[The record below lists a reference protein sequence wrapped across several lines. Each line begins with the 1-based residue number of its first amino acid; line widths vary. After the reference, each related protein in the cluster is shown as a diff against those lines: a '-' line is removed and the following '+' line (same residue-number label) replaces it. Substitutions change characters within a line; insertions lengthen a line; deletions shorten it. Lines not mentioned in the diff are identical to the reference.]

1 MIILPDRNIPRAKF
15 LMPVHKRHWI
25 TPSASQ
31 FKSVFGH
38 ENGKYNFIIKAK
50 RKNKIV
56 WQGTFEDREDFD
68 IFLHSIAT
76 GNIKYDKFVQ
86 SLPTPIWDPS
96 LLTDV
101 VYEFVT
107 TITLTSSNT
116 SPLNRPV
123 DWNNSSNYIWCWGG
137 GGGGS
142 RGNNTGVAGRGGG
155 GGGGFSYAQ
164 NITFNNPTIPFSHGT
179 AGPGATTLNTAGT
192 AGGDAWIGDGASS
205 IANCAVG
212 AKGGGAANTQAG
224 SAGGQA
230 ASGVGNFAKSS
241 GGTGGSGQAT
251 NGAGGG
257 GGGAAGYGGD
267 GGNGTN
273 GASGNGGDGG
283 VGGNGG
289 GAGAT
294 ANGGTGGNGTLNPP
308 TGGGGGGGGSGTP
321 GNGGPGGSYGAGG
334 GGGGTASGG
343 SASGGSGQQG
353 AIYILYEPFNHVW
366 TNMPMLGM

>member
-1 MIILPDRNIPRAKF
+1 MIILPDKNIPRAKF
-15 LMPVHKRHWI
+15 LMPVHKKNWI

-86 SLPTPIWDPS
+86 RLSTPIWDPS

-101 VYEFVT
+101 VYEFAT
-107 TITLTSSNT
+107 TVVLNSSDS
-116 SPLNRPV
+116 SPWSKPV
-123 DWNNSSNYIWCWGG
+123 DWNNYDNYIMCIGG

-142 RGNNTGVAGRGGG
+142 RGASTGAAGRGGA
-155 GGGGFSYAQ
+155 GGGGFSYSYDVV
-164 NITFNNPTIPFSHGT
+164 FNNSTIPFSHGT
-179 AGPGATTLNTAGT
+179 AGTPGTTVNTAGT
-192 AGGDAWIGDGASS
+192 AGGDAWIGDNATS
-205 IANCAVG
+205 IANCQVG
-212 AKGGGAANTQAG
+212 AKGGGAANTLAG

-230 ASGVGNFAKSS
+230 ASGVGLAKSS
-241 GGTGGSGQAT
+241 GGTGGNGQTT

-257 GGGAAGYGGD
+257 GGGA
-267 GGNGTN
+267 
-273 GASGNGGDGG
+273 GNGGLL
-283 VGGNGG
+283 GG

-294 ANGGTGGNGTLNPP
+294 ANGGTGGNGTNIDAVLSIGSGGGAGGGAGTPSAGGIGGSY
-308 TGGGGGGGGSGTP
+308 GGGGGGGGTTS
-321 GNGGPGGSYGAGG
+321 SSSAAGG
-334 GGGGTASGG
+334 L
-343 SASGGSGQQG
+343 GQQG
-353 AIYILYEPFNHVW
+353 VIYISYTPFTHRW